1 MFDPIALISAP
12 PIADDGPG
20 WWIFFAP
27 LAWFLLIATLIVFL
41 RAFVFRRRG
50 WAGSWGCGPGGGRYG
65 GPTGA
70 AEILERRFAAGDLT
84 EEEYRER
91 RAVLGKDQ

>member
-1 MFDPIALISAP
+1 MFDPVALISAP